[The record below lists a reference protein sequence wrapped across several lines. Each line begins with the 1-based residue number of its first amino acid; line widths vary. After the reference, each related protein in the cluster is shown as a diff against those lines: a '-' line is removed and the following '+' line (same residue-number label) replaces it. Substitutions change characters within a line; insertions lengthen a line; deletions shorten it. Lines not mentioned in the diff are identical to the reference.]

1 MAYIP
6 LGGVVKLSEKDRL
19 IWGEVS
25 RDAQLVST
33 KSGSYFVKFGVC
45 AGADNNGEKRYIDCK
60 SFLKGIVS
68 YAKDFQK
75 GDPILAVGRM
85 EDREYNGKTYWDLNL
100 GFCISP
106 SVVPDMGEAAAAA
119 TALAQTAKAAGEQ
132 TEDWPQFYE
141 ADDDNEGELP
151 FD

>member
-6 LGGVVKLSEKDRL
+6 LGGVVKLTETDRL

-33 KSGSYFVKFGVC
+33 KNGSYFVKFGVC
-45 AGADNNGEKRYIDCK
+45 AGADKNGEKRYIDCK
-60 SFLKGIVS
+60 SLLKGIVS

-85 EDREYNGKTYWDLNL
+85 ESREYDGKTYWDLNL

-106 SVVPDMGEAAAAA
+106 SVVPDMGEAA
-119 TALAQTAKAAGEQ
+119 TALAQTAKAAGEP
-132 TEDWPQFYE
+132 DADGPQFYE
-141 ADDDNEGELP
+141 ADDDDPGELP
-151 FD
+151 F